1 MRILVVEDNAE
12 MRAFVKSTLREEGH
26 DPRAVA
32 TRAEAE
38 QALQEGTFAGAV
50 LDWMLPDGS
59 GIELCRRMRKA
70 GDETPVLILT
80 ARGDV
85 EDRVTGL
92 DAGADDY
99 LKKPFAAA
107 ELKARVRA
115 LLRRGPRLADE
126 VLQIGP
132 VEINFGARR
141 VLSSGQEVFL
151 TAREFA
157 ILEALARAKG
167 GVLRRS
173 SLLLSVWG
181 ADDEAASSSLE
192 VLMARLRRKL
202 SGAGAPDAIRTMRG
216 VGYALKSAP

>member
-1 MRILVVEDNAE
+1 MRILVVEDNSDV
-12 MRAFVKSTLREEGH
+12 RAFVETTLRQEGH
-26 DPRAVA
+26 DPRAVS

-38 QALQEGTFAGAV
+38 DALREGAFAGAV

-59 GIELCRRMRKA
+59 GLELCRSIRRA
-70 GDETPVLILT
+70 GDETPILMLT

-85 EDRVTGL
+85 EDRVAGL

-115 LLRRGPRLADE
+115 LLRRGPRLADPL
-126 VLQIGP
+126 VHIGP
-132 VEINFGARR
+132 VTIEFAARR
-141 VLSSGQEVFL
+141 VVSPRGEIVL

-157 ILEALARAKG
+157 ILEELARARG
-167 GVLRRS
+167 RVLPRS

-181 ADDEAASSSLE
+181 TDDAAAAGSLE
-192 VLMARLRRKL
+192 VLIARLRRKL
-202 SGAGAPDAIRTMRG
+202 AAGGAPDAIRTMRG
-216 VGYALKSAP
+216 VGYSLRNDR

>member
-12 MRAFVKSTLREEGH
+12 MRAFVKTTLREEGH

-38 QALQEGTFAGAV
+38 QALLEGSFAGAV

-59 GIELCRRMRKA
+59 GIDLCRWMRKA
-70 GDETPVLILT
+70 GDATPVLMLT

-126 VLQIGP
+126 VMRIGP

-141 VLSSGQEVFL
+141 VLSSTQEVFL

-181 ADDEAASSSLE
+181 ADDAAASGSLE
-192 VLMARLRRKL
+192 VLIARLRRKL
-202 SGAGAPDAIRTMRG
+202 SAAGAPDAIRTMRG
-216 VGYALKSAP
+216 VGYALRSAP

>member
-12 MRAFVKSTLREEGH
+12 VRTFVETTLRQEGH
-26 DPRAVA
+26 DPRAVS

-38 QALQEGTFAGAV
+38 GALREGKFAGAV

-59 GIELCRRMRKA
+59 GLELCRAMRHA
-70 GDETPVLILT
+70 GDATPILMLT

-85 EDRVTGL
+85 EDRVAGL

-115 LLRRGPRLADE
+115 LLRRGPRLADD
-126 VLQIGP
+126 VVRIGP
-132 VEINFGARR
+132 VEIHFGARR
-141 VLSSGQEVFL
+141 VLAPNREILL

-157 ILEALARAKG
+157 ILEELARAKG
-167 GVLRRS
+167 RVLPRS
-173 SLLLSVWG
+173 SLLLAVWG
-181 ADDEAASSSLE
+181 NDDPAAAGSLE
-192 VLMARLRRKL
+192 VLVARLRRKL
-202 SGAGAPDAIRTMRG
+202 ASAGAPDAIRTMRG
-216 VGYALKSAP
+216 VGYALQVGP

>member
-12 MRAFVKSTLREEGH
+12 VRTFVETTLRQEGH

-38 QALQEGTFAGAV
+38 EALREGSFAGAV

-59 GIELCRRMRKA
+59 GVELCRAMRQA
-70 GDETPVLILT
+70 GDETPILMLT

-85 EDRVTGL
+85 EDRVAGL

-107 ELKARVRA
+107 ELRARVRA
-115 LLRRGPRLADE
+115 LLRRGPRLTDPI
-126 VLQIGP
+126 VRIGP
-132 VEINFGARR
+132 VTIEFAAHRATSPKGEI
-141 VLSSGQEVFL
+141 VL

-157 ILEALARAKG
+157 ILEELARARG
-167 GVLRRS
+167 RVLPRS

-181 ADDEAASSSLE
+181 VDDAAASGSLE
-192 VLMARLRRKL
+192 VLIARLRRKL
-202 SGAGAPDAIRTMRG
+202 ATAGAPDAIRTMRG
-216 VGYALKSAP
+216 VGYSLRGEP